1 MKRFNTSTNIIT
13 VLLFLLPSL
22 LGFMIF
28 LMIPIVSMI
37 CLAFTNFS
45 GGTKFSFIGLDNFFR
60 IVENSIFQRAI
71 INTGIF
77 TLITVVFQL
86 LLGFAFAILL
96 YKKIAGRTFFRSV
109 LFLPVILSNI
119 AVSLVFTLIFN
130 VSNGPVN
137 GFLKSLGLPEFP
149 WLTSPKTA
157 LLTIAL
163 VAIWQSFGYYMVLFL
178 SGLQTI
184 NPEVYEAGEIDGAS
198 PWQKLWRITVPLLSP
213 TTFFCVIM
221 AIINSFKVFD
231 QIFAMT
237 GGQLGGGPASSTTV
251 LVFDIYQ
258 KAFTNLEM
266 GYASAEALILFVI
279 VLIIT
284 VIQYRG
290 QNKWVTYE

>member
-1 MKRFNTSTNIIT
+1 MKRYNSSDNLIT
-13 VLLFLLPSL
+13 VSLFLLPSL
-22 LGFMIF
+22 LGFVMF
-28 LMIPIVSMI
+28 LLIPIISMI
-37 CLAFTNFS
+37 CLAFTNYS
-45 GGTKFSFIGLDNFFR
+45 GGTNFSFIGLDNFFR
-60 IVENSIFQRAI
+60 IFENSIFRKAM
-71 INTGIF
+71 INTGFF
-77 TLITVVFQL
+77 TLITVVAELF
-86 LLGFAFAILL
+86 LGFVFAILL
-96 YKKIAGRTFFRSV
+96 NKKMIGRTFFRSV
-109 LFLPVILSNI
+109 LFMPNILSNI
-119 AVSLVFTLIFN
+119 AIALVFTLIFN
-130 VSNGPVN
+130 ASSGPVN
-137 GFLKSLGLPEFP
+137 GFLSSIGLPGLP

-163 VAIWQSFGYYMVLFL
+163 VAVWQSFGYYMVLFL

-184 NPEVYEAGEIDGAS
+184 SPEVYEASEIDGAS
-198 PWQKLWRITVPLLSP
+198 PWQRLWLITVPLLSP

-258 KAFTNLEM
+258 TAFTHLEM

-284 VIQYRG
+284 IIQYRG

>member
-1 MKRFNTSTNIIT
+1 MKRYNSSDNLIT
-13 VLLFLLPSL
+13 VSLFLLPSL
-22 LGFMIF
+22 LGFLMF
-28 LMIPIVSMI
+28 LLVPIISMI
-37 CLAFTNFS
+37 CLAFTNYS
-45 GGTKFSFIGLDNFFR
+45 GGANLSFIGLDNFFR
-60 IVENSIFQRAI
+60 IFENSIFRKAM
-71 INTGIF
+71 INTGFF
-77 TLITVVFQL
+77 TLITVLAELF
-86 LLGFAFAILL
+86 LGFAFAILL
-96 YKKIAGRTFFRSV
+96 NKKMIGRTFFRSI
-109 LFLPVILSNI
+109 LFLPNILSNI
-119 AVSLVFTLIFN
+119 AVALVFTLIFN
-130 VSNGPVN
+130 ASNGPAN
-137 GFLKSLGLPEFP
+137 GFLKSIGLPELP

-184 NPEVYEAGEIDGAS
+184 SPEVYEASEIDGAS
-198 PWQKLWRITVPLLSP
+198 PWQRLWLITLPLLSP

-258 KAFTNLEM
+258 TAFTHLEM

-284 VIQYRG
+284 IIQYRG
-290 QNKWVTYE
+290 QSKWVTYE